1 MTRKNPTTLTSSEM
15 LARIGA
21 KDSGTPPPP
30 NKDEQLEF
38 QLSAIDE
45 VLGSLNQRTQEMQQQ
60 LGRMQRGI
68 DGLEEKL
75 DQALELIKQNGE
87 GGHQHEEWPGG
98 GAGWND

>member
-1 MTRKNPTTLTSSEM
+1 MTRKNATTLTSSKM

-38 QLSAIDE
+38 QLSAIDG
-45 VLGSLNQRTQEMQQQ
+45 VLGSLNQRTQETQQQ

-68 DGLEEKL
+68 DVLEEKI
-75 DQALELIKQNGE
+75 DQALELIKQ
-87 GGHQHEEWPGG
+87 GGSGDQHEEWPGG
-98 GAGWND
+98 SWND

>member
-45 VLGSLNQRTQEMQQQ
+45 VLG
-60 LGRMQRGI
+60 I

-75 DQALELIKQNGE
+75 DQALELIKQ
-87 GGHQHEEWPGG
+87 GGSGDQHEEWPGG
-98 GAGWND
+98 GWND